1 MVLWQRLLFTFV
13 AMVVVSFLVGVMW
26 QSAFNIRLPSYIGGL
41 VGGLVAI
48 PVWEFLKRV
57 RPQGRP

>member
-1 MVLWQRLLFTFV
+1 VM
-13 AMVVVSFLVGVMW
+13 SFLVGVIW
-26 QSAFNIRLPSYIGGL
+26 QATFNVRLPSYIGGL

-57 RPQGRP
+57 RPKGRP

>member
-1 MVLWQRLLFTFV
+1 MALWQRLLFTLV
-13 AMVVVSFLVGVMW
+13 AMLVVSFLSGVLW
-26 QSAFNIRLPSYIGGL
+26 QSMFNVSLPSYVGGL

-57 RPQGRP
+57 APKRPH